1 MAKPGLLDLEKHFA
15 FYGAYHSNP
24 VNVAIHMVFVWPI
37 LFTALLL
44 LCYAP
49 PLFGLPPIEL
59 SLFGHGLALFLNVGC
74 LLALVY
80 AAFYVFLDPRAGSL
94 AALLCLMCW
103 VAASFVAGRL
113 GFSLAW
119 KLCPHP
125 RNVGNARAVRLHIGR
140 WSEKR
145 LYIGSVVSL
154 SRIGS
159 FFWCCI
165 RHSCTFVFGVLA
177 FDDGGAILVV
187 ARSVVVVRF

>member
-119 KLCPHP
+119 KVVLVAQIVCWTGQFIGHGVFESPSSSGQPRSSLLDGSLLCVAGGPSD
-125 RNVGNARAVRLHIGR
+125 VLWIRALPWI
-140 WSEKR
+140 
-145 LYIGSVVSL
+145 
-154 SRIGS
+154 
-159 FFWCCI
+159 
-165 RHSCTFVFGVLA
+165 SC
-177 FDDGGAILVV
+177 DGGSKNRCA
-187 ARSVVVVRF
+187 S